1 MSSVTSDFVT
11 PRTMLRLRLLCSA
24 IVVLTAGL
32 LLLTD
37 RRRLFEKRKSGGAKI
52 LLREVTSAQLAGR
65 RNGTSI
71 KATPRLKR
79 GDNFLESSGIDARA
93 RQNPQTLADK
103 SLRLEIIRVENEA
116 GFANALKQKQRK
128 KLITRQSTARPKVEK
143 RKFRISDQG
152 KFVTVADQDGLFM
165 NAYKTE
171 HEIRKNR
178 FVETALDGRKGHV
191 KGTETAVT
199 ETQSSARVAQE
210 AVMNAGTT
218 GTDGV
223 YWVNDVERWIPEG
236 KTYDAFFET
245 VSDFYY
251 YHYGNFCCFFKHEKV
266 QTNSFILTRTHCMQI
281 VGEIPFVKPK
291 NDT

>member
-1 MSSVTSDFVT
+1 MSSVTADFVT

-52 LLREVTSAQLAGR
+52 LLREVTSAQLADR

-79 GDNFLESSGIDARA
+79 GDNFIEASGIDARA

-103 SLRLEIIRVENEA
+103 SLRLEIFRVENEA

-128 KLITRQSTARPKVEK
+128 KLITRQSTARTKVEK
-143 RKFRISDQG
+143 RKFRISGQG
-152 KFVTVADQDGLFM
+152 KFVTIADLDGLFI
-165 NAYKTE
+165 NERHKTE
-171 HEIRKNR
+171 DEIRQNR
-178 FVETALDGRKGHV
+178 FVETALDRGKGHA

-210 AVMNAGTT
+210 AVMHAGTT

-223 YWVNDVERWIPEG
+223 YWVDDVERWIPEG
-236 KTYDAFFET
+236 KTYDSFFET
-245 VSDFYY
+245 VCLTFIIIITAIFAAFL
-251 YHYGNFCCFFKHEKV
+251 NTQRFKR
-266 QTNSFILTRTHCMQI
+266 TLIL
-281 VGEIPFVKPK
+281 F
-291 NDT
+291 